1 MANAAQP
8 AANPI
13 PMTRAQIRAELA
25 KMFRVQLV
33 SNDDPIGDY
42 IQGGPGAVAAF
53 WEPLVDWPGFAEH
66 GLWVGPN
73 DLRFVTTIGELVS
86 VIDWALR
93 HARR

>member
-1 MANAAQP
+1 MSRAAQP
-8 AANPI
+8 VANPI

-25 KMFRVQLV
+25 KMFRVPRV
-33 SNDDPIGDY
+33 SDVDPIGDY
-42 IQGGPGAVAAF
+42 IEGGPGAVAAF
-53 WEPLVDWPGFAEH
+53 WEPLVDWPAFGEH

-93 HARR
+93 HATR